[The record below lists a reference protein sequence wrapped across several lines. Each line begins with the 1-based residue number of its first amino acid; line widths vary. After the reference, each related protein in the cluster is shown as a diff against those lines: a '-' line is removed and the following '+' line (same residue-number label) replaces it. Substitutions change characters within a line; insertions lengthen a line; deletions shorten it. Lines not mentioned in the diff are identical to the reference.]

1 MSATAAIVGAIA
13 SAIAA
18 AGAATSSISTT
29 AKGKKALAR
38 QVASQKELM
47 DYQNALQRQNL
58 EDQRDYQYDYEMN
71 YFQRQ
76 REAAERGGFAP
87 EAALGATGSGGTASG
102 SGGVSI
108 PLAPDVPISDPGQT
122 IAGIGDSILQASTA
136 VNQLQKNSDEAKSR
150 RYALEA
156 QEIENNKKRVEL
168 AREVEALDDDRW
180 RAGKRDIRFGWEE
193 SAANRSA
200 EAFDLD
206 MKDKRANFVRNA
218 TEDERNRYR
227 FLNEVRS
234 NELQYWLGREN
245 LTEQQWRRQ
254 YRERYGKNPERSMS
268 LADFL
273 NELGTDV
280 LDMRPG
286 QAVASAVDSVV
297 DVGKKF
303 VKNLPDR
310 GPELVQRLF
319 DGNESFTGGSRFRAM
334 LRKVF
339 SRSKK

>member
-71 YFQRQ
+71 YFHRQ

-87 EAALGATGSGGTASG
+87 EAALGATGSGGAASG

-108 PLAPDVPISDPGQT
+108 PSAPDVPISDPGQT

-227 FLNEVRS
+227 FLNEVRN
-234 NELQYWLGREN
+234 NELQYWLGLEN

-297 DVGKKF
+297 DFGKKF

-319 DGNESFTGGSRFRAM
+319 DGNESVTGGSRFRAV